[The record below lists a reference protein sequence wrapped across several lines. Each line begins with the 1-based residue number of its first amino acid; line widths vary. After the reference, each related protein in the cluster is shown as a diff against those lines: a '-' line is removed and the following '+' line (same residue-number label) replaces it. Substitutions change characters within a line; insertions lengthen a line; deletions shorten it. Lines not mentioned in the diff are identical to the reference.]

1 VEGDYSLYAYTVR
14 NAANN
19 ERVTGQRVFTD
30 AVLAGNYVALV
41 SLDTLA
47 FAFDNAKV
55 HDNGVTGL
63 EVLDVVKSFS
73 LDQ

>member
-1 VEGDYSLYAYTVR
+1 VEGNDSLYAHTVR
-14 NAANN
+14 NTANN
-19 ERVTGQRVFTD
+19 ERVTGQWIFSN

-41 SLDTLA
+41 SLDTLS
-47 FAFDNAKV
+47 FAFDNTKV
-55 HDNGVTGL
+55 HDNSVTGL